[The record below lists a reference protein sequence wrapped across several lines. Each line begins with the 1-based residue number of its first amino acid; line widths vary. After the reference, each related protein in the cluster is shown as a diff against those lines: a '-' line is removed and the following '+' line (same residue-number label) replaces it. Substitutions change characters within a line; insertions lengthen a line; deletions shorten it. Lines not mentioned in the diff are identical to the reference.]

1 MNDCPT
7 EGWYLCTNM
16 HDDWFGE
23 GQSMYLSFL
32 LHAQLKKQTNQ
43 TVCLYWI
50 SFSFQHKQTR
60 CCTFKNGPHSR
71 LIFIPSHFRVRLNV
85 CGYKKSVICSTQD
98 GPTVVFLPSYQ
109 NTWICNIYNIFK
121 VFTFNCG
128 MVSCSLMV

>member
-1 MNDCPT
+1 MTVQLRDGIYVQTCMMIGLVKVSPCVF
-7 EGWYLCTNM
+7 LFFFM
-16 HDDWFGE
+16 HN
-23 GQSMYLSFL
+23 
-32 LHAQLKKQTNQ
+32 LKKTKQ

-50 SFSFQHKQTR
+50 SFSFQHKQTW

-121 VFTFNCG
+121 VVTFNCG